1 MPTPERACFAQ
12 TNAARESSVYPREEG
27 WTMITPRALCSLT
40 RESVSRFSQ
49 DFAPSMGAALA
60 YYTIFSIAPL
70 LIIAIAV
77 AGFVFGENA
86 ARGEVF
92 AQLRGLIGDQG
103 AAAIEATVKSASQ
116 TGSGTFAALVGIVI
130 LLLGAT
136 SVFAELQ
143 SDLDRIWD
151 SPKPAKP
158 GIWGILR
165 GRVLSFGMVLGIGF
179 LLLVSLVLSAALAAL
194 GHLWRGA
201 FPGGDMFVQ
210 VVNFIVGFLIIT
222 GLFALIY
229 KVLPRCDIG
238 WADVWIGATVTSLLF
253 SIGKSLIGL
262 YLGRSSV
269 ASSFGAAGS
278 LVIVLLWVYYSA
290 QIFLFGAEFTR
301 TYSYSHGTRKDAAEA
316 ATKATIDGTIVGA
329 DTGAAEDRR
338 TKDEGISGAQ
348 MARGRAAMGTGPASA
363 ESTTPEAPA
372 FAREALPAFAKLRIA
387 AGIAAAV
394 GLIAGEILSELR
406 RERRFGR
413 RA

>member
-1 MPTPERACFAQ
+1 
-12 TNAARESSVYPREEG
+12 
-27 WTMITPRALCSLT
+27 MITPRELWSLA

-77 AGFVFGENA
+77 AGFVFGESA

-116 TGSGTFAALVGIVI
+116 TGSGTFAAIIGIVI

-158 GIWGILR
+158 GIWGMLR

-201 FPGGDMFVQ
+201 LPGGDMFVQ
-210 VVNFIVGFLIIT
+210 VINFIVGFLIIT

-229 KVLPRCDIG
+229 KVLPRCDIR

-290 QIFLFGAEFTR
+290 QIFLLGAEFTR
-301 TYSYSHGTRKDAAEA
+301 TYSYRHGTRKDAAA
-316 ATKATIDGTIVGA
+316 S
-329 DTGAAEDRR
+329 TGAADERSER
-338 TKDEGISGAQ
+338 DEGVPRPKKATAGAV
-348 MARGRAAMGTGPASA
+348 PAPA
-363 ESTTPEAPA
+363 ESTPPEAPA
-372 FAREALPAFAKLRIA
+372 VTRHPLPTFAKLRIA
-387 AGIAAAV
+387 AGIAATV
-394 GLIAGEILSELR
+394 GLIAGEVLSELR
-406 RERRFGR
+406 RDR

>member
-1 MPTPERACFAQ
+1 LSAIVGKTPTPERACFGQ
-12 TNAARESSVYPREEG
+12 TNAACESSVYPREEG
-27 WTMITPRALCSLT
+27 WTMISPRALWSLT

-116 TGSGTFAALVGIVI
+116 TGSGTFAAIVGIVI

-158 GIWGILR
+158 GIWGMLR

-201 FPGGDMFVQ
+201 LPGGDMFVQ
-210 VVNFIVGFLIIT
+210 VINFIVGFLIIT

-229 KVLPRCDIG
+229 KVLPRCDIR

-290 QIFLFGAEFTR
+290 QIFLLGAEFTR
-301 TYSYSHGTRKDAAEA
+301 TYSYRHGTRKDAPKA
-316 ATKATIDGTIVGA
+316 ATKGATEA
-329 DTGAAEDRR
+329 EATGAADERR
-338 TKDEGISGAQ
+338 EGVPRPKKATAGAV
-348 MARGRAAMGTGPASA
+348 PAPV

-372 FAREALPAFAKLRIA
+372 VTRHPLPTFAKLRIA
-387 AGIAAAV
+387 AGIAATV
-394 GLIAGEILSELR
+394 GLIAGEVLSELR
-406 RERRFGR
+406 RDR